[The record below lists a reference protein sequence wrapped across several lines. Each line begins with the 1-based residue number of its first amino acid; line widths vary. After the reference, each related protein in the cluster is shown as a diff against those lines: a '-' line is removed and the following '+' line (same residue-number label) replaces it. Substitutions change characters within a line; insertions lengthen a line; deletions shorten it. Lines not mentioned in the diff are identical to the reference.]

1 MLPDLRALKRKVA
14 ERLARGVR
22 EAALRHS
29 PLLAQIQS
37 HHQVEGDRFSY
48 ETHDGDIQ
56 RDTFKAFRTP
66 VTTRVLPSPIEQESE
81 IVQKL
86 DEAAQDIA
94 KQHMRLLFTTVTESS
109 QRAGTAYD
117 AGGRPFH
124 MGMFLDALEGM
135 QVDFDDDGRPKL
147 PTIVMHPDQLKI
159 IGPKLAEWEKDPA
172 LHARWEQVL
181 AKKKDEWRDR
191 ESRRKL
197 AG

>member
-1 MLPDLRALKRKVA
+1 M
-14 ERLARGVR
+14 
-22 EAALRHS
+22 
-29 PLLAQIQS
+29 LAQIQS
-37 HHQVEGDRFSY
+37 HHQAEGDRFSL
-48 ETHDGDIQ
+48 ETYDGDIQ
-56 RDTFKAFRTP
+56 QKDFKTFSTP

-81 IVQKL
+81 IAQKL

-94 KQHMRLLFTTVTESS
+94 KQHMQLLFTTMSESS
-109 QRAGTAYD
+109 EEAGTAYH

-124 MGMFLDALEGM
+124 MSMFLDALETM

-147 PTIVMHPDQLKI
+147 PTIVMHPNQLKA

-172 LHARWEQVL
+172 LDARWKQVL

-197 AG
+197 VG

>member
-1 MLPDLRALKRKVA
+1 M
-14 ERLARGVR
+14 
-22 EAALRHS
+22 
-29 PLLAQIQS
+29 
-37 HHQVEGDRFSY
+37 EGDRFSY

-56 RDTFKAFRTP
+56 RDTFKALRTP

-86 DEAAQDIA
+86 DDAAQEIA
-94 KQHMRLLFTTVTESS
+94 KQHMQLLFTTVTESS
-109 QRAGTAYD
+109 NRVGTTFD

-124 MGMFLDALEGM
+124 MSMFLDALEGM

-147 PTIVMHPDQLKI
+147 PTIVMHPDQLKV
-159 IGPKLAEWEKDPA
+159 IGPKLAEWEKDSA
-172 LHARWEQVL
+172 LHARWEHVL

-197 AG
+197 VG